1 MSPPPEAIPMP
12 PGRPIVG
19 NLFDLDMKG
28 PTQSMARLAREYG
41 PIYRLRLPAMD
52 MVVVTD
58 PKLTAELGDEELFP
72 KCVHGSLVPL
82 KDIVGDG
89 LFTAETDSHAWQ
101 KGHRILRGL
110 FSMSAVQS
118 YHATMVEI
126 TEEMLDHWQSR
137 MAEEIVVTT
146 DITKLA
152 VDIIFKSCAGQR
164 LSDFGSAA
172 YHPLINAI
180 AYCFQTAT
188 NRSVRPAFVNKLIG
202 FFQTTYKKNRE
213 YIFSYVDNVID
224 ERLRL
229 KDGIPDD
236 MLTLLLNTPDPET
249 GEKFTPK
256 EIRDQLL
263 TLLLA
268 GHETTKGVLSFGLN
282 ELAQSKEAYAK
293 LRDEVVAVAGSDF
306 RKPPT
311 YEAIAKMKYLENT
324 VKELVR
330 LWPTVMIY
338 AVRPV
343 RRHLLAGRWPV
354 DPSQNVVVLLEG
366 LHQDREFWGKDAG
379 EFRPERWETPRI
391 RTEAKYAYQP
401 WGRGKRSCTGRL
413 FAAHELKVALAM
425 ILQRFDFTTN
435 KTSRDIERDETLSI
449 TPKDL
454 RIKVR
459 LREEPAAV
467 LIRNPKT
474 VSN

>member
-1 MSPPPEAIPMP
+1 MSPPLEEIPMP
-12 PGRPIVG
+12 PARPLVG
-19 NLFDLDMKG
+19 NLFNLDMKG
-28 PTQSMARLAREYG
+28 PTQSMVRLAREYG

-58 PKLTAELGDEELFP
+58 PKLTAELSDEELFP

-101 KGHRILRGL
+101 KGHRILRGM
-110 FSMSAVQS
+110 FSMSAVQG
-118 YHATMVEI
+118 YHSTMVEI
-126 TEEMLDHWQSR
+126 TQEMLDEWQSR
-137 MAEEIVVTT
+137 VGEEIVVTT

-152 VDIIFKSCAGQR
+152 VDIIFKSCTGHR
-164 LSDFGSAA
+164 LSSFRSRE
-172 YHPLINAI
+172 YHPLIDAI

-188 NRSVRPAFVNKLIG
+188 NRSVRPAFLNKLIG
-202 FFQTTYKKNRE
+202 IFQTTYKKNRE
-213 YIFSYVDNVID
+213 YIFSYVDNIVE

-229 KDGIPDD
+229 KNNIPDD

-282 ELAQSKEAYAK
+282 ELAQSAEVYAK
-293 LRDEVVAVAGSDF
+293 LQEEVLAVAGPDF

-311 YEAIAKMKYLENT
+311 YEAIMEMKYLDNT

-330 LWPTVMIY
+330 LWPTVMLY
-338 AVRPV
+338 AVRPT
-343 RRHLLAGRWPV
+343 RPHLLAGKWPV
-354 DPSQNVVVLLEG
+354 NPSQNVVVLLES
-366 LHQDREFWGKDAG
+366 LHQDREFWGEGAG
-379 EFRPERWETPRI
+379 EFRPERWEIPKI
-391 RTEAKYAYQP
+391 RTEAKSAYQP

-413 FAAHELKVALAM
+413 FATHELKVALAM

-435 KTSRDIERDETLSI
+435 KSSRNIERDETLSI

-454 RIKVR
+454 KIKVR
-459 LREEPAAV
+459 PRGQA
-467 LIRNPKT
+467 T
-474 VSN
+474 